1 MTKQTPIRQDKNA
14 LQDIIDYYDQTRFD
28 YNIAW
33 LNAENLAVHFGFYDR
48 EHQRHEEALVNT
60 NKVMARE
67 GEIKAGELVLDAGC
81 GKGGSAI
88 WLAKQIGAKVK
99 GVSPVATQIAEAR
112 KNAVRLGVGEKVAFE
127 IADYCN
133 TPFADAS
140 FDVVWA
146 CESLC
151 HAREKKAFYEEA
163 YRVLKPG
170 GRLIIAEYVRRQ
182 RPLSKAGERLLLGWL
197 NRWAIPDI
205 DTAAEHQEHAV
216 AAGFKEFELQDYT
229 PYTWISLK
237 NLHKIARRWLWA
249 NYVLYFLRIRRRHQ
263 HNNIVGSILQYRAL
277 KQDCWFY
284 ALIKAQKDKPTP
296 YEDA

>member
-1 MTKQTPIRQDKNA
+1 MTKQTAFRQEVNA
-14 LQDIIDYYDQTRFD
+14 FQDIIDYYDQTRFD
-28 YNIAW
+28 YQVAW

-48 EHQRHEEALVNT
+48 QHQRHEQALVNT

-67 GEIKAGELVLDAGC
+67 SQIQAGEAVLDAGC

-88 WLAKQIGAKVK
+88 WLAKNAGAEVIGI
-99 GVSPVATQIAEAR
+99 SPVATQIEEAR
-112 KNAVRLGVGEKVAFE
+112 EHANRVGVHGQVMFE
-127 IADYCN
+127 LADFCN
-133 TPFADAS
+133 TPFEDAC

-151 HAREKKAFYEEA
+151 HASDKQAFYEEA
-163 YRVLKPG
+163 YRILKPG

-182 RPLSKAGERLLLGWL
+182 RPLTKAGERLLLGWL

-205 DTAAEHQEHAV
+205 DTAEEHRQHAQS
-216 AAGFKEFELQDYT
+216 AGFTCFDVQDYT

-263 HNNIVGSILQYRAL
+263 HNNIVGSILQYSAL
-277 KQDCWFY
+277 KQDFWFY
-284 ALIKAQKDKPTP
+284 ALIKAQKDKSTP
-296 YEDA
+296 YEDT